1 MGTVMT
7 SEATS
12 LQSIPWTTL
21 GRTGIRTTKLA
32 LGTFGWGKVG
42 PAIARVENE
51 RALVEVLRTAFE
63 AGIRYVDT
71 ADQYQNEDDL
81 GRLMPEANPPAD
93 LTIATKFG
101 RGEFTADAFRA
112 HAERSLKALRL
123 EKLPLFFVHDPRGE
137 EHMQQ
142 VLGPGG
148 ALEGLRKLQSEGLVG
163 HIGIATQ
170 TIQPLHIAVDSGEFD
185 VIQFPRLYTLLLRVA
200 KASGLLAKAKA
211 KNMATVLAAPFA
223 GNILATGAVENAV
236 YSYQPAIPEVMDAVR
251 AMEARCA
258 ELGTRLPVAACAF
271 AYTEP
276 LLDMTIIGM
285 ARPHEVAWNVA
296 PFGANLTREQLD
308 SIADAGA
315 IDSDLLGGPDFIG
328 SRPAD
333 RPAVR

>member
-1 MGTVMT
+1 MNETT
-7 SEATS
+7 D
-12 LQSIPWTTL
+12 LPQIPWVTL
-21 GRTGIRTTKLA
+21 GRTGLRTTKLA
-32 LGTFGWGKVG
+32 LGTFGWGKIG
-42 PAIARVENE
+42 PVQARVENE
-51 RALVEVLRTAFE
+51 RALVEVLRTAFK

-81 GRLMPEANPPAD
+81 GRLLPEADPPAD

-101 RGEFTADAFRA
+101 RGEFTADAFRG
-112 HAERSLKALRL
+112 HAERSLKSLRL
-123 EKLPLFFVHDPRGE
+123 EKLPLLFVHDPRNE

-170 TIQPLHIAVDSGEFD
+170 TIRPLHIAVDSGEFD

-200 KASGLLAKAKA
+200 KTSGLLEKAKA
-211 KNMATVLAAPFA
+211 KNLATVLAAPFA
-223 GNILATGAVENAV
+223 GNILATGAVENAI
-236 YSYQPAIPEVMDAVR
+236 YSYQPAIPEVMEAVR
-251 AMEARCA
+251 KMEARCA

-276 LLDMTIIGM
+276 LLDMTIVGM
-285 ARPHEVAWNVA
+285 ARPREVTWNVA
-296 PFGANLTREQLD
+296 PFGANLTREQLE
-308 SIADAGA
+308 SIADAGT

-333 RPAVR
+333 RPVVR